1 MWQMCYNEPRLGGAL
16 RTVFRIRTKKK
27 AATSSQAMVPW
38 RQAQP
43 VWAITTTLAGVHTG
57 AQFRWY
63 RSNAALP
70 EIGTQRHV
78 RTPSP
83 RMTHAAQ
90 LPWSHQQ
97 GRYDCRDIKKVEGMG
112 KTLSPGDKCKIGIL
126 DDD

>member
-70 EIGTQRHV
+70 EMTRKMSPYPKRYLPSGI
-78 RTPSP
+78 RTPIQAS
-83 RMTHAAQ
+83 RTC
-90 LPWSHQQ
+90 W
-97 GRYDCRDIKKVEGMG
+97 
-112 KTLSPGDKCKIGIL
+112 
-126 DDD
+126 